1 MKRFL
6 LASTAVLALTAG
18 ALAQVNTVPQVGV
31 TSGYVPKATYSSAFV
46 GLVPVTAGTDVVCIK
61 GSATKTIK
69 LTQMKISGTA
79 ATAVQSIPVVL
90 VKRATADTGGTP
102 ASTTANPG
110 VTTQI
115 AKRDSTQATATATL
129 ISYTANPTINDA
141 APVYLDSQSLTMPI
155 VTSVVD
161 ARPADFNYTKD
172 AVNLLTQPTLRG
184 VAQQICANIQG
195 VTLNNAAVWNGVITW
210 TEE

>member
-6 LASTAVLALTAG
+6 LASVALAFTAG
-18 ALAQVNTVPQVGV
+18 VASAQVNVVPQVGV

-46 GLVPVTAGTDVVCIK
+46 GLVPVSSGTDVVCIK
-61 GSATKTIK
+61 GSATK
-69 LTQMKISGTA
+69 LVRLVQMKIAGTA

-90 VKRATADTGGTP
+90 VRRASADTGGTP

-115 AKRDSTQATATATL
+115 AKRDSTQATASAVL
-129 ISYTANPTINDA
+129 ISYTANPTIVDA
-141 APVYLDSQSLTMPI
+141 APVYLDSQSLTMPV
-155 VTSVVD
+155 VTSVVN
-161 ARPADFNYTKD
+161 ALPADFNYSSD
-172 AVNLLTQPTLRG
+172 PQGLRAQPTLRG

-195 VTLNNAAVWNGVITW
+195 VSLTNAAVWNGSITW